1 MRTKEQIIQEYA
13 MGMLLPGELLC
24 QLKQYYPS
32 LNAMQVMRTVNLI
45 LKQEAL
51 ENI

>member
-1 MRTKEQIIQEYA
+1 MRTKEQIIQEYV
-13 MGMLLPGELLC
+13 MGILLPGEFLC
-24 QLKQYYPS
+24 QLKHYYPR